1 MKPVNV
7 LFFSSLFTYVVTSPL
22 HSKGYAKHPSRR
34 GRASDGLVSHV
45 TKTVILTQTA
55 YFTASQKE
63 SDITPTPLDS
73 LDGPT
78 TTSRHDGIA
87 TTTTKT
93 STSDF
98 PTTLPGATTSD
109 GCSQSFPCSGDI
121 TNYDPSTG
129 NNACGDPVYQPTDS
143 VIAIAYGMMGTL
155 SSGTEKNPLCGRY
168 VQIENPANGK
178 TARGMVVDKCMGC
191 VSG

>member
-1 MKPVNV
+1 MKPVNLLV
-7 LFFSSLFTYVVTSPL
+7 FSSLFTYVVTSPL
-22 HSKGYAKHPSRR
+22 HSKGYAKHPSR
-34 GRASDGLVSHV
+34 ASDGLVSHV
-45 TKTVILTQTA
+45 IKTVILTQTA
-55 YFTASQKE
+55 YLTASQKE
-63 SDITPTPLDS
+63 SEVTTAVLDS
-73 LDGPT
+73 LDGST
-78 TTSRHDGIA
+78 TTPRHDGIA

-98 PTTLPGATTSD
+98 PTTLPGAATSD
-109 GCSQSFPCSGDI
+109 DCSQSFPCSGDI
-121 TNYDPSTG
+121 TNYDPSVG
-129 NNACGDPVYQPTDS
+129 NNACGDRVYQPTDS